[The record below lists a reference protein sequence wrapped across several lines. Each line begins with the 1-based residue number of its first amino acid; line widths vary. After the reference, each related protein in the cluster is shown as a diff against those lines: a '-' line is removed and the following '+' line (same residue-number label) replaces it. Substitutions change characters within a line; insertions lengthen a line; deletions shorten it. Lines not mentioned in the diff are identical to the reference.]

1 MADSGERISDILSRL
16 TEREITFQEAAQS
29 LRAASDDRSV
39 PLSRDDQ
46 HRLLEPL
53 LNVLSSEQFEEINA
67 ILKLST
73 ADSTLDVTIAS
84 EDVQQGTTLD
94 PSNVDHAPTHAF
106 RPIPEAHRYRRVKTI
121 TRPNGAE
128 YWLAKD
134 LNAQRDVL
142 LQPAGS
148 DRHHTL
154 AAGQLVGG
162 LEHPNIAPV
171 YSIIPGGDDAGVIYR
186 FNEGTPLSEWIAA
199 APVTPLALRQSLNMV
214 VSLCDAL
221 AYAHSKQ
228 IAHGSVKAEN
238 VVVGDFHEIQLE
250 SWEDATADT
259 TADVMHED
267 IRGILDIVND
277 ITGHFRNTPH
287 VPKAELRL
295 LERFIISTP
304 SNGDSSRFQT
314 VKALRNDLIAWL
326 HRTPLHHVSEPYSY
340 RCMRFL
346 LKYRKAVIAS
356 LVLTIVA
363 GATFLYAASGVRD
376 ARLLLNQTNFRLEQR
391 HTALADQI
399 TELSTAIE
407 EAATEEE
414 RATAATNAA
423 DQQERLLIKET
434 KADDIAAEELRLATL
449 ELSKQT
455 AISTIASKQASLDAE
470 KAQEAA
476 NAAKTARNELNTR
489 QYESNEVQAQDAI
502 TDATRLLS
510 NDEPTS
516 ALVRLVFAADLIA
529 ANPQTPRTI
538 ALNNQIDSRINGIL
552 RKSPVPGLVIPI
564 DGETLAIRFD
574 NQAHISTRV
583 VSKGKEGFIETLRTD
598 NTAKPARFKIEPG
611 ATQASISTN
620 LQFVSVLHVNDTE
633 SSLNTYSVADQALI
647 HTINSP
653 DSIDEIRISNAGDT
667 AFTTSP
673 ETLSLLTRDGE
684 LFADAV
690 QHASRIS
697 EFAFST
703 DSSRIATTSA
713 DKTARVWETSSALPL
728 TDEINHPTSVESCTF
743 AGNNTLLTIAA
754 NGSAFRWDV
763 STYNPVGGFFTGPS
777 VGYKNRVNVAAWTN
791 TRDELAICTTNNY
804 LHVYRNDR
812 QLRFQPRRF
821 SHPLTSVRFSTDSRL
836 LILTDQLGQVHLINS
851 QSGESLRHPTPP
863 YSKGTSLAIS
873 KNNDRLILHCGNLL
887 QVWDLYLSVTSPRIE
902 SLPFTPTSFLSS
914 GFTGDLVVIGDAG
927 ECGRLS
933 LETDGIT
940 PMMQLSLG
948 SLDLSPPL
956 QVLRTGI
963 DSILT
968 DTQHRVYIFSADAI
982 PKEPI
987 TQHAGP
993 ITGFSISADG
1003 RYLASASKDRTIH
1016 LIDLRTGDRARRLD
1030 WFGAPVQ
1037 QAVFLNESLLYV
1049 ESQAK
1054 SNAEMVIRQIYDINT
1069 TKLLNLPTSQNYSTT
1084 VSPLSPTLA
1093 AYVFVTN
1100 DQSIPTSHIQCF
1112 QSETGIL
1119 QQTYTLSGEITA
1131 IQCVD
1136 QHLFVITRDGR
1147 MLRIGLEEDSI
1158 KLVGRTHHPL
1168 TDLAHSKAD
1177 GLLVL
1182 YYNSGVSAFYNLD
1195 KQHFE
1200 EISTSGSGVTQL
1212 LRNDGLQHPIVFDDT
1227 SVRIFPSA
1235 LRSRSME
1242 VALSYLSS
1250 IGVSNSDQEDRQS
1263 SIAVLSHQTDNATK
1277 NRLRF
1282 DWIKQN
1288 TKHMPIELAIARF
1301 ELLDSGNVSAST
1313 EQLVT
1318 AAVNAE
1324 DWTRTIQL
1332 LDESLQ
1338 RKFSFR
1344 HVFLKS
1350 AFLRMDDKQAE
1361 ADLYLRDQLAQVA
1374 TASPADK
1381 LLFLN
1386 AVALSQNDRTLHEAA
1401 YKLYTDSPSAV
1412 KNNVMV
1418 VRAAALLSLRLSD
1431 TTAFESLHRQL
1442 QSAPNKI
1449 VLAPLNA
1456 LALSVGKLESTS
1468 AHETLSRLANR
1479 LPFTHTHNLKQ
1490 LSPELLLFELIYK
1503 SLETTEAIP

>member
-29 LRAASDDRSV
+29 LRAALGHRSA
-39 PLSRDDQ
+39 PLSRDD
-46 HRLLEPL
+46 HNRLVEPL
-53 LNVLSSEQFEEINA
+53 LNVLSSEQFEELLA
-67 ILKLST
+67 ILNPSS
-73 ADSTLDVTIAS
+73 AESTLDVTIAP
-84 EDVQQGTTLD
+84 EDAQQGRTLD
-94 PSNVDHAPTHAF
+94 PPNEDHAHTDTFLPN
-106 RPIPEAHRYRRVKTI
+106 PEAHRFRRIKTI

-142 LQPAGS
+142 LQPVGS
-148 DRHHTL
+148 DGHHTL
-154 AAGQLVGG
+154 NAGQLVGG

-171 YSIIPGGDDAGVIYR
+171 YSIITGGDDAGVIYR

-221 AYAHSKQ
+221 AYAHSKN
-228 IAHGSVKAEN
+228 IAHGSVTAES
-238 VVVGDFHEIQLE
+238 VIVGDFHEIQLE

-259 TADVMHED
+259 TTDLIHDD
-267 IRGILDIVND
+267 IRGILDIVDD

-287 VPKAELRL
+287 IPKAELRL
-295 LERFIISTP
+295 LERFVTDAP
-304 SNGDSSRFQT
+304 RNGDSTRFQT

-326 HRTPLHHVSEPYSY
+326 HRTPLQHVNEPYSY
-340 RCMRFL
+340 RCTRFL
-346 LKYRKAVIAS
+346 LNYRKAVIAS
-356 LVLTIVA
+356 LVLTLVA
-363 GATFLYAASGVRD
+363 GATFLYTASGVRD
-376 ARLLLNQTNFRLEQR
+376 ARLLLNQTNSRLERRQ
-391 HTALADQI
+391 AAFADQI
-399 TELSTAIE
+399 TKLNAAIE
-407 EAATEEE
+407 AAATEEV
-414 RATAATNAA
+414 RAIEATNVA
-423 DQQERLLIKET
+423 DQQERLLIKES

-455 AISTIASKQASLDAE
+455 EIATIASKQAAHDAE
-470 KAQEAA
+470 EAQGAA
-476 NAAKTARNELNTR
+476 NAAKTARNELITR

-510 NDEPTS
+510 KDEPTS
-516 ALVRLVFAADLIA
+516 ALVRLVFAADLIS
-529 ANPQTPRTI
+529 ANPQTPQTI
-538 ALNNQIDSRINGIL
+538 ALNNQIVSRINGIL
-552 RKSPVPGLVIPI
+552 RKSPLPGLVLPI

-574 NQAHISTRV
+574 NQASISTRV
-583 VSKGKEGFIETLRTD
+583 VSGENEGFIETLQID
-598 NTAKPARFKIEPG
+598 NTSDPVRFKIEPG
-611 ATQASISTN
+611 ATQASISRN

-633 SSLNTYSVADQALI
+633 SSLNTYSVPDQSLI
-647 HTINSP
+647 H
-653 DSIDEIRISNAGDT
+653 SIKTPSAIDKMRLSNAGDT
-667 AFTTSP
+667 AFTTSSQ
-673 ETLSLLTRDGE
+673 TLSLLTRDGE
-684 LFADAV
+684 LFVDAV

-697 EFAFST
+697 DFVFST

-728 TDEINHPTSVESCTF
+728 SNEINHPTSVEYCTF

-754 NGSAFRWDV
+754 NGSAFRWDI
-763 STYNPVGGFFTGPS
+763 SAYNPVGGFFTGPDI
-777 VGYKNRVNVAAWTN
+777 GYKNRVTVAAWTN

-812 QLRFQPRRF
+812 QLRFKPRRF
-821 SHPLTSVRFSTDSRL
+821 SHPLTSVRFSADSRL
-836 LILTDQLGQVHLINS
+836 LILTDQLGQVHLINA

-873 KNNDRLILHCGNLL
+873 NENDRLILHCGDLI
-887 QVWDLYLSVTSPRIE
+887 QVWDLYLSVISPRIE

-914 GFTGDLVVIGDAG
+914 GFTKDLVVIADTG

-933 LETDGIT
+933 LEPDRIT
-940 PMMQLSLG
+940 PKMQLSLG

-963 DSILT
+963 HSILT

-982 PKEPI
+982 PKKPI
-987 TQHAGP
+987 TQHAGA
-993 ITGFSISADG
+993 ITGFSISPDG

-1016 LIDLRTGDRARRLD
+1016 LINLLTGDRSRRLD

-1037 QAVFLNESLLYV
+1037 RAVFLTESLLYV
-1049 ESQAK
+1049 ESHAK
-1054 SNAEMVIRQIYDINT
+1054 SDAEIVTRQIYDINT
-1069 TKLLNLPTSQNYSTT
+1069 TKLLNLPPSHNYSAT
-1084 VSPLSPTLA
+1084 VSPLTPTLA

-1100 DQSIPTSHIQCF
+1100 DHSIPTSHIQCF

-1119 QQTYTLSGEITA
+1119 QQTYTLPGEITA
-1131 IQCVD
+1131 IKCLD

-1158 KLVGRTHHPL
+1158 QLVGRTHHHL
-1168 TDLAHSKAD
+1168 SDLAHSKAD

-1182 YYNSGVSAFYNLD
+1182 YSNSSVRAFYNLD
-1195 KQHFE
+1195 TQHFE
-1200 EISTSGSGVTQL
+1200 EIATSASGLTQL
-1212 LRNDGLQHPIVFDDT
+1212 LGNDGLQHPIIFDDT
-1227 SVRIFPSA
+1227 SVHIFPSA
-1235 LRSRSME
+1235 LVSQSMK
-1242 VALSYLSS
+1242 AAHSYLSS
-1250 IGVSNSDQEDRQS
+1250 IGVSNSNLADRQS
-1263 SIAVLSHQTDNATK
+1263 SIAVLSRQTDSGTK
-1277 NRLRF
+1277 TRLRF

-1288 TKHMPIELAIARF
+1288 TKHMPVELAITRF

-1313 EQLVT
+1313 EQMVT

-1324 DWTRTIQL
+1324 NWARTVQL

-1344 HVFLKS
+1344 HVFFKS

-1361 ADLYLRDQLAQVA
+1361 ADLYLRDQLPLVA

-1381 LLFLN
+1381 VLFLN

-1401 YKLYTDSPSAV
+1401 YKIYTDIPSAV
-1412 KNNVMV
+1412 KKNVMI
-1418 VRAAALLSLRLSD
+1418 VRAAALLSLRLSNI
-1431 TTAFESLHRQL
+1431 TAFEAFNRQL
-1442 QSAPNKI
+1442 QKTPNKI
-1449 VLAPLNA
+1449 ILAPLNA
-1456 LALSVGKLESTS
+1456 LALSVGQLDSTS
-1468 AHETLSRLANR
+1468 ARESLSRLANR
-1479 LPFTHTHNLKQ
+1479 LPFTHTHNLQQ
-1490 LSPELLLFELIYK
+1490 LSPELILFELIYK
-1503 SLETTEAIP
+1503 SLKTAEGTP